1 MKTYKVIYFIFLFI
15 NCNAFKIFCQ
25 EKVINFP
32 NVESTNEIIS
42 KLASDDFMGRAP
54 GTKGF
59 NEAAAYVENYLK
71 NAGVKPF
78 FGNSFRDSV
87 NVRGKESFNIVGLV
101 GEKNNGKEFIIIG
114 AHLDHLG
121 VLKIDIDSVY
131 NGANDDASGVTAVM
145 QIASAISKINLKK
158 NVIVALFTG
167 EESGLIG
174 SKHLAKKF
182 KDEKIDLK
190 YMVNFEMIGKTLST
204 GKGQVYLTGYEK
216 SNMAEEM
223 NKVIYGQFVTYLPE
237 EIIYNLF
244 KRSDNYAFFKEMNIP
259 SQTVSSFDFKN
270 YAYYHKA
277 KDEVDELDID
287 NMNLI
292 IKKSID
298 VIVELIEN
306 DIKII
311 MK

>member
-1 MKTYKVIYFIFLFI
+1 MKSYTIISFIFLLI
-15 NCNAFKIFCQ
+15 NCNAFKAFCQ

-32 NVESTNEIIS
+32 NAESTNEIIS
-42 KLASDDFMGRAP
+42 KLASDEFMGRAP

-59 NEAAAYVENYLK
+59 NDAAEYVENYLK

-87 NVRGKESFNIVGLV
+87 NVRGKESYNIVGLV

-121 VLKIDIDSVY
+121 LLKLDIDSVY

-145 QIASAISKINLKK
+145 QIASTISNLNLKK
-158 NVIVALFTG
+158 NVIIALFTG

-174 SKHLAKKF
+174 SKHLAKKI
-182 KDEKIDLK
+182 KNDKIDLK

-204 GKGQVYLTGYEK
+204 GEGKVYLTGFEK

-259 SQTVSSFDFKN
+259 SQTLSSFDFKN

-277 KDEVDELDID
+277 KDEVDELDVE

-292 IKKSID
+292 IKKSIE
-298 VIVELIEN
+298 VIVKLIEN
-306 DIKII
+306 DVKILL
-311 MK
+311 K